1 MIYFFVFLE
10 SRDCCMSLPHGAMGF
25 SAVYDC
31 TWYFLIIL
39 TIFAVCLQKIYSF
52 KCKCFIPLI
61 LLRPLSMESQ
71 PQNTEFRNTP
81 KFYRFLQ
88 QHIKYT
94 SSDCFHSYIVV
105 KAIAQ
110 FEDVR
115 QKSMCLSRIHY
126 SSDQKYVNDSLGT

>member
-1 MIYFFVFLE
+1 MVFPDHTHIL
-10 SRDCCMSLPHGAMGF
+10 
-25 SAVYDC
+25 
-31 TWYFLIIL
+31 FLQNAYKTFTVSSVNAL
-39 TIFAVCLQKIYSF
+39 
-52 KCKCFIPLI
+52 IPLTR
-61 LLRPLSMESQ
+61 LRPLSMECQ

>member
-1 MIYFFVFLE
+1 M
-10 SRDCCMSLPHGAMGF
+10 SRDCCVALPHGAMGL
-25 SAVYDC
+25 SAVCDC
-31 TWYFLIIL
+31 MWYFLIIL

-52 KCKCFIPLI
+52 KCKCLIPLTR
-61 LLRPLSMESQ
+61 LRPLSMESQ

-81 KFYRFLQ
+81 FYRFLQ
-88 QHIKYT
+88 QSIKYT

-110 FEDVR
+110 FEDVG